1 MSQDELIFEVAYLC
15 RSGKG
20 FPKKDDLKRCL
31 AQVEGLESPTKGS
44 SVYRYRNLETQ
55 VAFEFVLYE
64 PDGDAVGLS
73 FEMGMPRPLFFA
85 LEALPC
91 VVQVARELSLDVE
104 ILSPENEIPASEP
117 TLEILLDQWQRAN
130 REEAQALEAE
140 GVHLHRFDNPG
151 LEATWEFMLL
161 RAEMARRYSRVRVAV
176 PPVQFLRH
184 RNSGKVHRAVQWT
197 GLQPIAVAECEL
209 VVLLEPPAP
218 LKNKSVIAFDDLRN
232 SAKFAFR
239 DLSQPVVHRLFDKQK
254 ALHELPQ
261 VLATLETQV
270 RDDFEELPYRL
281 VLDKDLT
288 PLMDD

>member
-15 RSGKG
+15 RPGKG

-44 SVYRYRNLETQ
+44 SLYRYRNPETQ

-117 TLEILLDQWQRAN
+117 TLEVLLDQWQRAN
-130 REEAQALEAE
+130 REEAQALEGD
-140 GVHLHRFDNPG
+140 GVKLHRFDNHG

-161 RAEMARRYSRVRVAV
+161 RGEMARRYSRVRVAV

-184 RNSGKVHRAVQWT
+184 RQTGKVYRAIQWA
-197 GLQPIAVAECEL
+197 GLQPIGMAECEL
-209 VVLLEPPAP
+209 VILTDPPAS

-239 DLSQPVVHRLFDKQK
+239 DLSQPVVHHLFDKLK

-261 VLATLETQV
+261 VIGALEAQS

-281 VLDKDLT
+281 VLDQDLT